1 MRADYH
7 VHTHYCDGKAS
18 PAEMAA
24 AAFARGLEAL
34 GFSGHTHTPFDESW
48 CMSPA
53 GTEAYRREVEA
64 LQREYAGR
72 MTVLLG
78 AEQDLFSDASTE
90 GFDYVIGSVHYLQ
103 VGDEYLP
110 VDESPAHIAAAA
122 ERHFG
127 GDVLAFAEAYFDT
140 VARVAE
146 IPGCRVIGHFDLAAK
161 FNEKTPLFRENH
173 PRYVAAWQRAADRLL
188 ESRLPFE
195 INTGAIFRGYR
206 SVPYPAP
213 PMLRYL
219 ADRGAR
225 FLMSGD
231 SHSPEALC
239 FGFEEWRRAAE
250 ALGCVFVDSPLG

>member
-1 MRADYH
+1 
-7 VHTHYCDGKAS
+7 
-18 PAEMAA
+18 MAA
-24 AAFARGLEAL
+24 AACARGLDAL
-34 GFSGHTHTPFDESW
+34 GFSGHAHTPFDETW

-53 GTEAYRREVEA
+53 GTAAYRREAEA
-64 LQREYAGR
+64 LKREYAGR

-78 AEQDLFSDASTE
+78 VEQDLFSDAPTE
-90 GFDYVIGSVHYLQ
+90 GYDYVIGSVHYLH

-122 ERHFG
+122 DRHFG
-127 GDVLAFAEAYFDT
+127 GDVLAFAEAYFET
-140 VARVAE
+140 VARVPE
-146 IPGCRVIGHFDLAAK
+146 IPGCRVIGHFDLVSK
-161 FNEKTPLFRENH
+161 FNEDSPLFDENH
-173 PRYVAAWQRAADRLL
+173 PRYTAAWQRAAERLL
-188 ESRLPFE
+188 EAGLPFE
-195 INTGAIFRGYR
+195 INTGAISRGCR

-239 FGFEEWRRAAE
+239 FGFEKWRQAAE
-250 ALGCVFVDSPLG
+250 EMGCILIDSPLG